1 MYAVSQA
8 QEAKQN
14 QKLGA
19 WHPQP
24 DGRDQ
29 KRNMRNLLFSLPLGT
44 YNPATYKGRKVD
56 YLGWD
61 LRGIE
66 GKPTQLARKYSDLDQ
81 SQAMGER
88 LH

>member
-1 MYAVSQA
+1 
-8 QEAKQN
+8 
-14 QKLGA
+14 
-19 WHPQP
+19 
-24 DGRDQ
+24 
-29 KRNMRNLLFSLPLGT
+29 MRNLLFSLPLGT